1 MSFKDQFLK
10 AGLISKKQ
18 VRKSNQKAKKDRK
31 KSQGS
36 REKLSV
42 VRARDATTKAEAL
55 KKAKRERQEARQER
69 ARRREQEEAVRR
81 VGQILSANRTRFRR
95 GNQKFWHPSPC
106 RRYLLRLELPESIAF
121 DLHRGN
127 LGIAY
132 AGPRDVAEPDV
143 VLVSR
148 SVVERIL
155 KLDPS
160 RILFHNVSRPKDIG
174 DQLLPPESA

>member
-10 AGLISKKQ
+10 AGLINKKQ

-42 VRARDATTKAEAL
+42 VLARDAKTKAEAL
-55 KKAKRERQEARQER
+55 KTAKRAQQEARQER
-69 ARRREQEEAVRR
+69 ARAREREEAVRR

-95 GNQKFWHPSPC
+95 GNQKFWYPSPC
-106 RRYLLRLELPESIAF
+106 RRYLFRLNLPESIAF

-127 LGIAY
+127 LGIAFV
-132 AGPRDVAEPDV
+132 GPGDTDEPDV
-143 VLVSR
+143 VVVSR

-160 RILFHNVSRPKDIG
+160 RVLFHNVSRPKDLEE
-174 DQLLPPESA
+174 QLYPAEST

>member
-10 AGLISKKQ
+10 AGLVNKKQ

-31 KSQGS
+31 KDQGS

-42 VRARDATTKAEAL
+42 VHARDAKRKAEAL
-55 KKAKRERQEARQER
+55 KKAKRERHEIRKER
-69 ARRREQEEAVRR
+69 ERIREREEAVRR
-81 VGQILSANRTRFRR
+81 VGQILSANRTRFRG

-106 RRYLLRLELPESIAF
+106 RRYLLRLDLPESIAF

-132 AGPRDVAEPDV
+132 VGPKDVEEPDV

-160 RILFHNVSRPKDIG
+160 RILFHNASRPKDIG
-174 DQLLPPESA
+174 DQLLPPESV